1 MPNEGDTRGHREI
14 QLTDGIAMLLES
26 QPAFALRFQGVRYDV
41 GNPLGLLKAS
51 VALAL
56 QREDVGP
63 SDGGVPA

>member
-1 MPNEGDTRGHREI
+1 
-14 QLTDGIAMLLES
+14 MLLES
-26 QPAFALRFQGVRYDV
+26 QPVFALRFQGVRYDV

-63 SDGGVPA
+63 QMAEYLRELDF